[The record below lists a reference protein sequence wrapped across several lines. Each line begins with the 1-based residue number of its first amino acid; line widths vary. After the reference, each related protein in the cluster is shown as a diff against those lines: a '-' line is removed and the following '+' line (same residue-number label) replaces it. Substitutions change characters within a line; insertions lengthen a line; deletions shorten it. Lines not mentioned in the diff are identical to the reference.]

1 MNKLVYI
8 IFIIVIFLKTGNV
21 FSNNNVFNVDNIT
34 VSKNLSKNKEILLN
48 NAFKKGFKK
57 LIKDILLKKDYE
69 RIVNTDF
76 NTIKSLVFTFQIT
89 ENETNNKNELIA
101 NIYFDREKKN
111 KFFYDKNISYA
122 DITKSKIV
130 LFPVLIK
137 DDKIYLF
144 SENEFYEKWNTE
156 SNDNQKETIEYILP
170 VENLEDIQI
179 INKYKN
185 NLELVKTKIFLG
197 NYDINDHI
205 FLVTTLKKDK
215 ITIYLKGVIS
225 GNPIVKNFNLNDY
238 KEEDHE
244 NTIKQI
250 KLEISEIWKSQNLID
265 IRTPSFLNI
274 ILKVNKKDDLI
285 NLQSIFSSIDIIQN
299 YTVLEFNKEFV
310 KIKIKYLGKIDK
322 IRKKLNNRGINI
334 NIDNEEWEVKLK

>member
-69 RIVNTDF
+69 RIVNTDL

-101 NIYFDREKKN
+101 NIYFDREKIN

-137 DDKIYLF
+137 NDKIYLF
-144 SENEFYEKWNTE
+144 SENEFYEKWNIE
-156 SNDNQKETIEYILP
+156 SNDKQKETIEYILP